1 MNEVSI
7 VMITKNS
14 EKHLDEVL
22 SALTDFKEVIIL
34 DNGST
39 DNTLNIIKK
48 YKNVRIFIEQFEG
61 FGRTKNRAI
70 SYASNDWV
78 FVLDSDEVMSEEL
91 KEEIKQTIKNFKYS
105 AYYVPRLNNF
115 FGKWIK
121 HGGLYPDYSIR
132 LFNKK
137 VAKFND
143 RDVHESVICKCKK
156 GYLKNHLLHYAYE
169 DIAQFIEKQN
179 RYSSMNPK
187 KSFFKAIIAPY
198 WTFFRMYFLKCGFL
212 DGIEGFIIAKLY
224 SQYTFW
230 KYIKGIL

>member
-1 MNEVSI
+1 
-7 VMITKNS
+7 MISVVIIASNS
-14 EKHLDEVL
+14 QKYIRKCLDSVKK
-22 SALTDFKEVIIL
+22 FEVIL
-34 DNGST
+34 YLNNST
-39 DNTLNIIKK
+39 DDTKKIASK
-48 YKNVRIFIEQFEG
+48 YKNVKIIDGYFDG

-70 SYASNDWV
+70 SYASNNWV

-91 KEEIKQTIKNFKYS
+91 KEEIVKTIKKPEYL

-115 FGKWIK
+115 FGKWIRY
-121 HGGLYPDYSIR
+121 GGLYPDYSIR
-132 LFNKK
+132 FFNKK
-137 VAKFND
+137 EAKFND

-169 DIAQFIEKQN
+169 NIAQFIEKQN
-179 RYSSMNPK
+179 RYSSINPK

-230 KYIKGIL
+230 KYTKGLR